1 MSHASTEGTTGLPQG
16 HQFAHYRV
24 LSLLGAGGMGQVY
37 LAEDTR
43 LKRRV
48 ALKIL
53 PSEFTQDEERL
64 RRFQQ
69 EAQSASALNHPN
81 ILMIFDIGEAEATHY
96 IATEFIEGNTLR
108 QHMANTRM
116 NLRETS
122 GVSIQ
127 IASALAS
134 AHAAGIIHRDIKPEN
149 VMLRP
154 DGYVK
159 VLDFGLA
166 KLVEPQSSTIET
178 EAPTIAN
185 VVTEPGKIIGT
196 IAYMSPEQV
205 RGLAVDARSDIF
217 SLGVVI
223 YEMVSGRHPFSG
235 ETASD
240 LIASILTTNPASLER
255 YSSDIS
261 PKVQWIVS
269 KALCK
274 DRDERY
280 QTAKELLGDLKNLS
294 RELDVQEELERSV
307 TSESRNSAITES
319 AQAASGS
326 NASMAD
332 RATRTSS
339 KGLITGEFKQR
350 KIAAVIALS
359 VIVLSIV
366 GIFAYLRATR
376 AEGAIESIAVLPFDN
391 QNNDPEMEY
400 RSDGLTESIINS
412 LTQLQPL
419 RVIARSSAFRY
430 KGRELDPVAV
440 GRELGVR
447 AVVTGR
453 IMQRGNNLNIGVELI
468 DVSQNKQLW
477 GERYERG
484 VSELLAVQREIA
496 KEISN
501 NLRLKLSGADQLRLT
516 KNYTDNA
523 EAYQLYLKGRYY
535 WNKRTEEGLRKGIE
549 YFQNAIGRDPNYA
562 LAYSGLADCYN
573 SFGFSFDVGSL
584 PPSDAIP
591 KAKAAAAKALEIDD
605 TLAEAHTSL
614 AYTKQLYDWD
624 WSGADREFKRAFEL
638 NPNYVNAHHWYS
650 HYLAALG
657 RAQESL
663 AESKRSLELAPLDLI
678 INTHLGWNY
687 IFVRQY
693 DLAVEQLRK
702 TLEMDPNYGLT
713 HWYLGMAYELKG
725 MYPEAAPEFLKAIE
739 ILKGNTVVETDMGHF
754 YAVSG
759 KKGEAQKIIEKSR
772 EISGQKYVSSYQ
784 IALIYTGLG
793 ERDQAFDWFERAYRE
808 HSDLLVYLKV
818 DPRLESLRSDS
829 RFADLVRRVGL

>member
-1 MSHASTEGTTGLPQG
+1 MPQASTEGTTGLPQG
-16 HQFAHYRV
+16 HRFAHYYV
-24 LSLLGAGGMGQVY
+24 LSLLGAGGMGEVY

-53 PSEFTQDEERL
+53 PKEFTLDEERL

-81 ILMIFDIGEAEATHY
+81 ILMIFDIGEAEGTHY
-96 IATEFIEGNTLR
+96 IATEFIEGTTLR
-108 QHMANTRM
+108 RHFANSRM
-116 NLRETS
+116 NLREVS
-122 GVSIQ
+122 SVSIQ

-134 AHAAGIIHRDIKPEN
+134 AHAAGIVHRDIKPEN

-166 KLVEPQSSTIET
+166 KLIEPQPSTIET
-178 EAPTIAN
+178 QAPTIAN
-185 VVTEPGKIIGT
+185 LVTEPGKIVGT

-205 RGLAVDARSDIF
+205 RGVAVDARSDIF

-240 LIASILTTNPASLER
+240 LIASILKTNPAPLER
-255 YSSDIS
+255 YSSDVP
-261 PKVQWIVS
+261 PKLQWIVS
-269 KALCK
+269 KALRK
-274 DRDERY
+274 ERDERY

-294 RELDVQEELERSV
+294 RELDLQEERESSLTTEAPRSAR
-307 TSESRNSAITES
+307 TDP
-319 AQAASGS
+319 AQAGSTS
-326 NASMAD
+326 NAS
-332 RATRTSS
+332 TPQVSIRTSS
-339 KGLITGEFKQR
+339 KGLIAGEFERR
-350 KIAAVIALS
+350 KFATVALAI
-359 VIVLSIV
+359 IVLAIV
-366 GIFAYLRATR
+366 GLFAYFRTPGT
-376 AEGAIESIAVLPFDN
+376 EGAIESIAVLPFEN
-391 QNNDPEMEY
+391 QNHDPEMEY
-400 RSDGLTESIINS
+400 RSDGLTETIINS

-419 RVIARSSAFRY
+419 RVIARSSVFRY
-430 KGRELDPVAV
+430 KGRELDPVTV

-453 IMQRGNNLNIGVELI
+453 VMQRDNNLHIGVELI
-468 DVSQNKQLW
+468 DVSENKQLW
-477 GERYERG
+477 GQRYERNAT
-484 VSELLAVQREIA
+484 ELLGVQREIA

-501 NLRLKLSGADQLRLT
+501 NLRLKLSGADQQRLT
-516 KNYTDNA
+516 KNYTDSA

-535 WNKRTEEGLRKGIE
+535 WNKRTEEGLRKGIGF
-549 YFQNAIGRDPNYA
+549 FQSAIDRDPNYA

-591 KAKAAAAKALEIDD
+591 KAKAAAEKALDIDNS
-605 TLAEAHTSL
+605 LAEAHTSL

-657 RAQESL
+657 RTQESL

-759 KKGEAQKIIEKSR
+759 RKGEAQKIIEKAL
-772 EISGQKYVSSYQ
+772 EISRQKYVSSYQ

-793 ERDQAFDWFERAYRE
+793 ERDRAFEWFEKAYQE

-818 DPRLESLRSDS
+818 DPRLESIRSDS